1 MAKSLLIISRQ
12 APWAGPAAREALDI
26 ALAGGAFDLP
36 ISMLFLD
43 DGVFQLAPGQRAA
56 SVEQKDLQANL
67 QALPLFGVE
76 SLYASAQS
84 LAERGLDAASLAMP
98 VQALD
103 TEALRDLLQTHDQVI
118 TI

>member
-1 MAKSLLIISRQ
+1 MARSLLIISRH

-43 DGVFQLAPGQRAA
+43 DGVFQLAPDQRPQTL
-56 SVEQKDLQANL
+56 EQKDLQANL
-67 QALPLFGVE
+67 QALPLFGVDALYVSQR
-76 SLYASAQS
+76 SLG
-84 LAERGLDAASLAMP
+84 ERGLDASGLTLP

-103 TEALRDLLQTHDQVI
+103 ADALRDLLETHDQVI